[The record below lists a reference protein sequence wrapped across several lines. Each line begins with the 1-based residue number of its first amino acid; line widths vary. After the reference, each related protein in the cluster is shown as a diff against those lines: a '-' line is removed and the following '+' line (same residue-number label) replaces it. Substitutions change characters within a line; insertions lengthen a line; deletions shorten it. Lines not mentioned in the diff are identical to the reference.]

1 MSGEMVAW
9 CCCWWQH
16 GGCEG
21 GAAAAVTVDGGDGD
35 DRDGVAVTCG
45 GVKAAGDDGVE
56 AKVVVGGVRCGSR
69 RRVGSAGGACE
80 GDRVDRNNWSLW
92 SSPEK
97 NPPKS
102 FRRLR
107 VVSGGVGA
115 RPEKIEWERE
125 NKYMFC
131 VYNIKD

>member
-21 GAAAAVTVDGGDGD
+21 GAAAAVTEDGGMERSDGCSD
-35 DRDGVAVTCG
+35 LWWGEVC
-45 GVKAAGDDGVE
+45 GDDGVR